1 MAYLKQS
8 RDSRK
13 FAVSDLH
20 QDDED
25 HQKQSRDS
33 RKRARTVKVVL
44 HKGVTQ
50 EAIKR

>member
-1 MAYLKQS
+1 MGETVRREVRLSVETGA
-8 RDSRK
+8 
-13 FAVSDLH
+13 
-20 QDDED
+20 
-25 HQKQSRDS
+25 QKQSRDS